1 MVVSYHDLVICALMI
16 NDEDLNIWE
25 QLEANKLP
33 VGEHKVH
40 VLMT

>member
-1 MVVSYHDLVICALMI
+1 MVVSYHDHVICALMI

-33 VGEHKVH
+33 VGEQSSC
-40 VLMT
+40 LNE